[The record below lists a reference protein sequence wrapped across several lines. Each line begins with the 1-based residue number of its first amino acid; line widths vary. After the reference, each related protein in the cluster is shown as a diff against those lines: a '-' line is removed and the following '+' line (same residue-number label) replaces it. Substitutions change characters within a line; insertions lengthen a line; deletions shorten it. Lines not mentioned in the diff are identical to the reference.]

1 MLKSSEA
8 LTASLHLILDID
20 IIIDSLFDEFSI
32 FTRSQNHEK
41 TCDTD
46 TDSTSRYAKKF
57 KGEL

>member
-1 MLKSSEA
+1 MLKRSKG
-8 LTASLHLILDID
+8 LTASLYLILDIN
-20 IIIDSLFDEFSI
+20 IIRDSLFDAI
-32 FTRSQNHEK
+32 FTRSENDEK